1 MIHERGNK
9 MKGIKNFSTR
19 LSLLLGFITLL
30 TIIVMSIFSFSIVN
44 KTVRSQMRTDGSLLA
59 MSLSRELERYDL
71 DDYDKVY
78 EILANFKAN
87 SNESIAYASISDD
100 EGSILVNDAG
110 VVVDTMT
117 SATETWSE
125 DDASEDQE
133 SKFIEVSDEVI
144 NISETFNHSP
154 YTLNIGLSLNQM
166 NEKISNALLRLLLY
180 SGGILL
186 VSVLLGVVASRL
198 MMVSLKESMHRV
210 KALSQGN
217 LSKHPPSQ
225 KRDEMGQLDRALSIL
240 VDSFRN
246 IMGDVQSAV
255 NGIMKGSQ
263 TLAESNQVLLVSANQ
278 VSSQGI
284 SILSEVNQQNEK
296 LDILVDTNQQLER
309 ETQAMTQ
316 EAEAIESR
324 NQHICRLTQSGQE
337 VLTELSNALT
347 RYEKDFSEST
357 LKINEMTDKFASIT
371 EITQVIND
379 VANQTNLL
387 ALNAAI
393 EAARAGEAGRG
404 FAVVADQIKKLAEE
418 VIEASKN
425 INETIGD
432 TEKVV
437 GQVSK
442 KNDEIAGHIKSQ
454 GGYVGKSVESFS
466 NIKKEVDHTQKD
478 MQQFSMRIRAI
489 QDSKKE
495 IGLQLE
501 SLLEVSRSIQE
512 AAQII
517 HKSTDGQLEGVNN
530 FDGLIQELNA
540 MGHLLEESVAFFTIK

>member
-1 MIHERGNK
+1 

-19 LSLLLGFITLL
+19 LSLLLGFIALL

-44 KTVRSQMRTDGSLLA
+44 KTVRSQMRSDGSLLA
-59 MSLSRELERYDL
+59 KSLSRELGRYEL
-71 DDYDKVY
+71 DDYEKVH

-87 SNESIAYASISDD
+87 SNENIAYASISD
-100 EGSILVNDAG
+100 EYGSILVNDAG
-110 VVVDTMT
+110 IVVDTMT
-117 SATETWSE
+117 SATETWLE
-125 DDASEDQE
+125 EDASEDQE
-133 SKFIEVSDEVI
+133 TKFIEVSNEVI
-144 NISETFNHSP
+144 NISEAFEHAP

-166 NEKISNALLRLLLY
+166 NEKISDALLRLAIY

-186 VSVLLGVVASRL
+186 VSVLLGVFASRL
-198 MMVSLKESMHRV
+198 MMVSLKESMERV

-217 LSKHPPSQ
+217 LSKHPVSKKQ
-225 KRDEMGQLDRALSIL
+225 DEMGQLDRALSTL
-240 VDSFRN
+240 VDSFRS
-246 IMGDVQSAV
+246 IIGDVQGAV
-255 NGIMKGSQ
+255 ESIMKGSE
-263 TLAESNQVLLVSANQ
+263 TLADSNQVLLESANQ
-278 VSSQGI
+278 VSRQGY
-284 SILSEVNQQNEK
+284 SILNEVNQQNEI
-296 LDILVDTNQQLER
+296 LDILVDTNQQLEG
-309 ETQAMTQ
+309 ETQAMIQ
-316 EAEAIESR
+316 EAEGIESR
-324 NQHICRLTQSGQE
+324 NGHIRTLTQSGQE
-337 VLTELSNALT
+337 VLTELSTALT
-347 RYEKDFSEST
+347 RYEQDFSEST
-357 LKINEMTDKFASIT
+357 LKINEMTDKFSSIT

-466 NIKKEVDHTQKD
+466 KIKVEVDHTQRD

-489 QDSKKE
+489 QESKNE

-501 SLLEVSRSIQE
+501 SLLEVSRSIQD

-540 MGHLLEESVAFFTIK
+540 MGHLLEESVKFFTIK